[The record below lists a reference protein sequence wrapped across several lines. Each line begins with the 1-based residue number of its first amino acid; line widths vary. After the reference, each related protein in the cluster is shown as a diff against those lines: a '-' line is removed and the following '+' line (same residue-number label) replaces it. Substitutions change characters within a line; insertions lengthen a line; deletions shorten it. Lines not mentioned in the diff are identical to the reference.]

1 LFLLPLDCLLFF
13 SREWR
18 LREQSP
24 PTNGV
29 LQSSSPPANG
39 IHGSSGEWH
48 PSAPPLLSSAGILV
62 ISRCL
67 YSICCRLSRSSSPHF
82 SSKTEDPKKPRDLG
96 FHRFREKSTVFGA
109 GSWLHFKLVHAF
121 GSSSSLVRGFSL

>member
-1 LFLLPLDCLLFF
+1 MASSRVVLLRRMA
-13 SREWR
+13 SMA
-18 LREQSP
+18 
-24 PTNGV
+24 
-29 LQSSSPPANG
+29 PPANG

-82 SSKTEDPKKPRDLG
+82 SSKTEDPKKPRSRFPPFSGEVDG
-96 FHRFREKSTVFGA
+96 FWSWFVVAFQARPCFRF
-109 GSWLHFKLVHAF
+109 
-121 GSSSSLVRGFSL
+121 

>member
-1 LFLLPLDCLLFF
+1 MASSRVVLLRRMA
-13 SREWR
+13 SMA
-18 LREQSP
+18 
-24 PTNGV
+24 
-29 LQSSSPPANG
+29 PPANG

-82 SSKTEDPKKPRDLG
+82 SSKTEDPKKPSR
-96 FHRFREKSTVFGA
+96 RFLE
-109 GSWLHFKLVHAF
+109 LVR
-121 GSSSSLVRGFSL
+121 GCISSSSMLSVLAHPWFVVSVCD